1 MSGTDTNFQWFIAR
15 DGRQHGPV
23 SDVEIRKLVELAHLK
38 PTDLVWRQG
47 FSDWRTAASVFP
59 IPEAQAA
66 PAAPAQA
73 PNPQSPS
80 PSGAAQAPG
89 AQSPVST
96 QAPAGQSPSSAFQV
110 PGPQSTGPG
119 SGPGPGSMQGLSA
132 AHGSSFGSAP
142 GQPSGPAAS
151 QPYSPFGQPGPGRAP
166 GPDPLATRPLGN
178 PMPGSGPY
186 PAGAPGPGGPGQGG
200 PGPGGLGGPGPGPG
214 PAGSPRIT
222 TDMRRP
228 DKSAQSRA
236 KAAPRKGRRMAL
248 VATGLIGMTAAG
260 AWLSSQYKD
269 QIIAYVHA
277 PGSDTADGEKSAD
290 GSTATA
296 TAGVMADATKPSE
309 TAATPV
315 ANVVPDVGQM
325 DAKLQ
330 ARRMWVAIK
339 QQFPDRYQEIVTQS
353 ARLTAEQKPQ
363 PEITA
368 YLIGEI
374 VKIRRENAQHALAAP
389 TARHKE
395 LAAAFLANLQE
406 LSREGGDGCYEFIS
420 RGENSAAILSR
431 IDDASRST
439 EIETQLVTIVSA
451 IVEGRAQPATH
462 PAPVK
467 TDYDVLAGE
476 LGRLGWTQA
485 DMRLFANPKELA
497 KAPRERVCSM
507 LKDWFT
513 AHLAIQDPST
523 QERLLFETLKPV
535 VSG

>member
-47 FSDWRTAASVFP
+47 FSDWRAAASVFP

-66 PAAPAQA
+66 PAGPGPAPGPQTAGPQHQTGA
-73 PNPQSPS
+73 P
-80 PSGAAQAPG
+80 APG
-89 AQSPVST
+89 AQSPGHPSSAT
-96 QAPAGQSPSSAFQV
+96 QAPGPQSSAAFQV
-110 PGPQSTGPG
+110 PGPQSIAPG
-119 SGPGPGSMQGLSA
+119 SGSGFGSPQGSN
-132 AHGSSFGSAP
+132 FGSAH
-142 GQPSGPAAS
+142 GQPGPAA

-178 PMPGSGPY
+178 PMPGGGPF
-186 PAGAPGPGGPGQGG
+186 PAG
-200 PGPGGLGGPGPGPG
+200 GPGPG
-214 PAGSPRIT
+214 PAGGPRIT

-228 DKSAQSRA
+228 EMSAPPRP

-248 VATGLIGMTAAG
+248 VATGLIAMTATG

-269 QIIAYVHA
+269 QILAYVDA
-277 PGSDTADGEKSAD
+277 PENGAAEGEKTGDASNPTANAGVIADGKS
-290 GSTATA
+290 
-296 TAGVMADATKPSE
+296 VE

-315 ANVVPDVGQM
+315 ANVVPDTGGM
-325 DAKLQ
+325 DQKLQ
-330 ARRMWVAIK
+330 GRRMWVAIK
-339 QQFPDRYQEIVTQS
+339 QQFPERYQEIVTQS

-363 PEITA
+363 KDITA
-368 YLIGEI
+368 YLVGEI

-431 IDDASRST
+431 IDDASRSA
-439 EIETQLVTIVSA
+439 EIETQLVTIVTA

-462 PAPVK
+462 PSPVK